1 MSVLVAFQTLF
12 VGIMD
17 GSSELSVST
26 VILKRFFQSTVRSY
40 LWVLLLVVQFLMLSN
55 LLNRFHLSMWKLL
68 WKSVLYSVLLSLLNV
83 TTFVWG

>member
-1 MSVLVAFQTLF
+1 
-12 VGIMD
+12 MD

-55 LLNRFHLSMWKLL
+55 LLNRFRLSMWKLL

>member
-1 MSVLVAFQTLF
+1 
-12 VGIMD
+12 MD

>member
-1 MSVLVAFQTLF
+1 
-12 VGIMD
+12 MD

-55 LLNRFHLSMWKLL
+55 LLNRFHLSMWRLL

-83 TTFVWG
+83 ATFVWG